1 MQKVMNRI
9 SKILKY
15 VHYSIWL
22 ALLTFILVTGIVPA
36 VAHNSPITTEVAST
50 DASRLLAKGKVAYE
64 VGRLTEAQQYWQQ
77 ALRYYQQVGNIP
89 SQALTLNYLSL
100 VHQELGEWQQAQKLS
115 NQSIKIIQEIASGKN
130 SNNNIQRI
138 TAQAFNT
145 QGSLQLKLGKTEM
158 ALDSWQQAEHYYRQ
172 GEDQIGLLGSQINQ
186 AQALQ
191 SLGFYRRAQKVLE
204 KLRTELDS
212 QNDPGLKALGLRSL
226 GNALQITGN
235 LTESQ
240 KVLQESLTLIQSLN
254 LAEETS
260 ATLFSLGNVARASGN
275 PEKAIAFYQQAA
287 DMTSDPLTKVEG
299 NLNQMSLLSTQKQWQ
314 KIKQLIPQIQS
325 SLSDLPSSRKA
336 IYAQVN
342 FAKNLINLASQEA
355 TFANYEFYS
364 QELLGKTLA
373 QSRQL
378 RDLRGQSYALGTLGY
393 WYEQKQQ
400 YPRAKKVTEQALN
413 LATDIEASDIAYQW
427 QWQLGR
433 LLKQQ
438 GDIPGAIASETQAVT
453 ALQEIRAD
461 LVATN
466 PDVQFSFRESVEPIY
481 RDLVQLLLS
490 YNPNQENLLQAREVI
505 ESLQLAELENYF
517 REACIDAQPK
527 QIDEIDD
534 SAAVIYPI
542 ILPERLAVIVSFPDS
557 PLMYYEQSLP
567 EFEVEK
573 TLDQF
578 LQSLNPIYSNKKR
591 LQLSEQIYDWL
602 IKPSEAELAKH
613 NIETLVFVLD
623 GSLRNLP
630 MTALYDGNQY
640 LVEKYGIALTPGL
653 QLLEPESL
661 NNQELKAVVAG
672 LSKSSQGFAA
682 LPGVETE
689 VNEIAQY
696 ISSQLLL
703 NEEFTNTGLREQ
715 LLKTP
720 SSLLHLATH
729 GQFSSNPEETFI
741 VTWNDQI
748 KVKEFEDL
756 LRAREEIGNAQPI
769 ELLVM
774 SACQTASGDKRAAL
788 GIAGVAVRSGAR
800 STIATLWSVKDESTV
815 VLMDEFYQ
823 QLATASSSTT
833 KAEALRQAQISL
845 IHSSDFNHPFFWSP
859 FVLVGNWL

>member
-527 QIDEIDD
+527 QIDEIDE

>member
-226 GNALQITGN
+226 GNALQVTGN

-438 GDIPGAIASETQAVT
+438 GDITGAIASETKAVT

-720 SSLLHLATH
+720 SSLVHLATH

>member
-36 VAHNSPITTEVAST
+36 VAHNSSLTTEVAST

-226 GNALQITGN
+226 GNALQVTGN

-378 RDLRGQSYALGTLGY
+378 QDLRGQSYALGTLGY

-438 GDIPGAIASETQAVT
+438 GDIPGAIASETQAVK

-527 QIDEIDD
+527 QIDEIDE

-557 PLMYYEQSLP
+557 PLVYYEQSLP

-720 SSLLHLATH
+720 SSLVHLATH

>member
-1 MQKVMNRI
+1 MNRI

-36 VAHNSPITTEVAST
+36 VAHNSSLTTEVAST

-226 GNALQITGN
+226 GNALQVTGN

-378 RDLRGQSYALGTLGY
+378 QDLRGQSYALGTLGY

-438 GDIPGAIASETQAVT
+438 GDIPGAIASETQAVK

-527 QIDEIDD
+527 QIDEIDE

-557 PLMYYEQSLP
+557 PLVYYEQSLP

-720 SSLLHLATH
+720 SSLVHLATH

>member
-1 MQKVMNRI
+1 MNRI